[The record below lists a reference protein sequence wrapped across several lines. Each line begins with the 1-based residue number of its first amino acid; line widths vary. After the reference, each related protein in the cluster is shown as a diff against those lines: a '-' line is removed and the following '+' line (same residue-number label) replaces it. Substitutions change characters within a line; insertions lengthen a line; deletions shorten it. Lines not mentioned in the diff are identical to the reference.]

1 MQMQLGQFLLRRLH
15 EVGIE
20 HLFGVPG
27 DFNLS
32 FLEQT
37 LHPSPIRFINNCNE
51 LNAAYA
57 ADGYA
62 RSKGIGAFVTTWGVG
77 DLSALNGL
85 AGAYAENIP
94 VVHISGLPPLHAVND
109 RALLHHTL
117 VNGDYDNIGR
127 CVAEFTVAQT
137 RLTPANAVMEIDR
150 LLQCC
155 WLERRPVHL
164 QLPSDI
170 THLMIEVPT
179 QPLCLIEPTSDTRQL
194 NRVISH
200 LQAQW
205 RPENSPVFLLDNDA
219 VRFGVVD
226 FIRAI
231 AEKLAIP
238 YAVLP
243 SAKGIMGED
252 SALYLGVYAGQA
264 SLPAVSHAIHH
275 SECVIGVGLRLTDCN
290 TGLFS
295 QLIDNSRLIALR
307 RFDVAINGAQYPGV
321 MLKEL
326 CRQLAEQLRD
336 REARPLPPSSSLP
349 VSTQPHTTFSQAY
362 FWQVLQAFIRP
373 QDSIFAEAGTA
384 HSGASSLQLPAGARY
399 HSQIIWG
406 SIGFTLPALLGSLI
420 ARPEQRHLLFI
431 GDGSLQLTV
440 QELSTLLQQRLTP
453 IIFLI
458 NNRGYTI
465 ERLILGE
472 TSAYNDVN
480 EWDYT
485 KLPSVLDKGN
495 HAFSFVVDDIPS
507 LHQALHAAENPNR
520 DKAIFIEIR
529 FSPLDAPPQLK
540 HFAKRFADYDYG
552 NCGPRNLNH

>member
-15 EVGIE
+15 EVGID

-37 LHPSPIRFINNCNE
+37 LQSSSLKFINNCNE

-94 VVHISGLPPLHAVND
+94 VVHISGLPPLHAVNE

-117 VNGDYDNIGR
+117 VDGDYDNIGR

-137 RLTPANAVMEIDR
+137 RLTPANAVIEIDR

-179 QPLCLIEPTSDTRQL
+179 QPLCLMEPTSDPLQL
-194 NRVISH
+194 ERVLSSV
-200 LQAQW
+200 QAQW
-205 RPENSPVFLLDNDA
+205 RPENNPVFLLDNDA
-219 VRFGVVD
+219 VRFGVID
-226 FIRAI
+226 YIRRI
-231 AEKLAIP
+231 AEKMAIP

-243 SAKGIMGED
+243 SAKGIMDED

-264 SLPAVSHAIHH
+264 SLPTVSHAIHC
-275 SECVIGVGLRLTDCN
+275 SACVIGVGLRLTDCN

-295 QLIDNSRLIALR
+295 QLIDDSRLIALR
-307 RFDVAINGAQYPGV
+307 RFDVTFNGAQFPGV

-326 CRQLAEQLRD
+326 FRKLAENLPASQTR
-336 REARPLPPSSSLP
+336 LPPATSP
-349 VSTQPHTTFSQAY
+349 TPISTPCPMTFSQAY
-362 FWQVLQAFIRP
+362 FWQAVQSFLQP
-373 QDSIFAEAGTA
+373 NDVIFGEAGTA
-384 HSGASSLQLPAGARY
+384 HSGASGLRLPIGASY

-406 SIGFTLPALLGSLI
+406 SIGFTLPALLGSNI
-420 ARPEQRHLLFI
+420 AQPTQRHLLFI

-440 QELSTLLQQRLTP
+440 QELSTLLQQRLIP
-453 IIFLI
+453 IIFLV

-472 TSAYNDVN
+472 SSAYNDVN
-480 EWDYT
+480 EWEYS

-495 HAFSFVVDDIPS
+495 HALSFIVQDIPS
-507 LHQALHAAENPNR
+507 LHKALRAAQDPHR
-520 DKAIFIEIR
+520 DKAIFIELR
-529 FSPLDAPPQLK
+529 FSPLDAPPQLAN
-540 HFAKRFADYDYG
+540 FAKRFADYDYG
-552 NCGPRNLNH
+552 NRGPRNLNR

>member
-37 LHPSPIRFINNCNE
+37 LTLSPVKFINNCNE

-62 RSKGIGAFVTTWGVG
+62 RCKGLGAFVTTWGVG

-94 VVHISGLPPLHAVND
+94 VIHISGLPPLHAVNE

-117 VNGDYDNIGR
+117 VDGDYDNIGR

-137 RLTPANAVMEIDR
+137 RLTPANAVIEIDR
-150 LLQCC
+150 LLQSC

-170 THLMIEVPT
+170 THIMIEVPAE
-179 QPLCLIEPTSDTRQL
+179 PLTLIEPKSDPQQL
-194 NRVISH
+194 AHVMSR
-200 LQAQW
+200 LKREWQ
-205 RPENSPVFLLDNDA
+205 PENRPVFLLDNDA
-219 VRFGVVD
+219 LRFGVVD
-226 FIRAI
+226 FIKII
-231 AEKLAIP
+231 AEKLNIP

-243 SAKGIMGED
+243 SAKGIIHED
-252 SALYLGVYAGQA
+252 SPLYLGVYAGQA
-264 SLPAVSHAIHH
+264 SLSAVSNAVHQSH
-275 SECVIGVGLRLTDCN
+275 CVIGVGLRLTDCN

-295 QLIDNSRLIALR
+295 QRIDDAKLVALR
-307 RFDVAINGAQYPGV
+307 RFDVAINGAQFPGV

-326 CRQLAEQLRD
+326 LGKLAAQLAE
-336 REARPLPPSSSLP
+336 READTRIPQSPLP
-349 VSTQPHTTFSQAY
+349 VSHTSDLSFSQAY
-362 FWQVLQAFIRP
+362 FWQAIQRFIQP
-373 QDSIFAEAGTA
+373 EDIIFGEAGTA
-384 HSGASSLQLPAGARY
+384 HSGASNLRLPAGARY

-406 SIGFTLPALLGSLI
+406 SIGFTLPALLGSQV
-420 ARPEQRHLLFI
+420 AQPAQRHLLFI

-440 QELSTLLQQRLTP
+440 QELSTLLQHQLTP

-472 TSAYNDVN
+472 SSSYNDVN
-480 EWDYT
+480 EWHYAQ
-485 KLPSVLDKGN
+485 LPSVLDKGDN
-495 HAFSFVVDDIPS
+495 ALSFIVDDIPS
-507 LHQALHAAENPNR
+507 LDQALQAAADPNR
-520 DKAIFIEIR
+520 NKAIFIEIR

-540 HFAKRFADYDYG
+540 QFAKRFAEYDYG
-552 NCGPRNLNH
+552 NCGPRNPNH

>member
-37 LHPSPIRFINNCNE
+37 LQLSSVNFINNCNE

-62 RSKGIGAFVTTWGVG
+62 RCKGLGAFVTTWGVG

-94 VVHISGLPPLHAVND
+94 VIHISGLPPLHAVND

-117 VNGDYDNIGR
+117 VDGDYDNIGR

-137 RLTPANAVMEIDR
+137 RLTPANAVIEIDR
-150 LLQCC
+150 LLQSC

-170 THLMIEVPT
+170 THIMIEVPAE
-179 QPLCLIEPTSDTRQL
+179 PLTLIEPKSDPQQL
-194 NRVISH
+194 AHVMSR
-200 LQAQW
+200 LKREWQ
-205 RPENSPVFLLDNDA
+205 PENRPVFLLDNDA
-219 VRFGVVD
+219 LRFGVVD
-226 FIRAI
+226 FITII
-231 AEKLAIP
+231 AEKLNIP

-243 SAKGIMGED
+243 SAKGIILEE
-252 SALYLGVYAGQA
+252 SPLYLGVYAGQA
-264 SLPAVSHAIHH
+264 SLPEVSDAVHQSH
-275 SECVIGVGLRLTDCN
+275 CVIGVGLRLTDCN

-295 QLIDNSRLIALR
+295 QRIDDTRLVALR
-307 RFDVAINGAQYPGV
+307 RFDVAINGAQFPGV

-326 CRQLAEQLRD
+326 LGKLAAQLAK
-336 REARPLPPSSSLP
+336 READIRISQSPLP
-349 VSTQPHTTFSQAY
+349 VSHTNDPSFSQAY
-362 FWQVLQAFIRP
+362 FWQAIQHFIQP
-373 QDSIFAEAGTA
+373 EDIIFGEAGTA
-384 HSGASSLQLPAGARY
+384 HSGASNLRLPAGARY

-406 SIGFTLPALLGSLI
+406 SIGFTLPALLGSQV
-420 ARPEQRHLLFI
+420 AQPAQRHLLFI

-440 QELSTLLQQRLTP
+440 QELSTLLQHQLTP

-472 TSAYNDVN
+472 SSSYNDVN
-480 EWDYT
+480 EWHYAQ
-485 KLPSVLDKGN
+485 LPSVLDKGDN
-495 HAFSFVVDDIPS
+495 ALSFIVDDIPS
-507 LHQALHAAENPNR
+507 LDQALQAAADPNR
-520 DKAIFIEIR
+520 NKAIFIEIR

-540 HFAKRFADYDYG
+540 QFAKRFAEYDYG
-552 NCGPRNLNH
+552 NCGPRNPNH

>member
-1 MQMQLGQFLLRRLH
+1 MQMPLGQFLLRRLH
-15 EVGIE
+15 EVGID

-37 LHPSPIRFINNCNE
+37 LQPSPIRFINNCNE

-62 RSKGIGAFVTTWGVG
+62 RSNGLGAFVTTWGVG

-94 VVHISGLPPLHAVND
+94 VVHISGLPPLHAVNE

-117 VNGDYDNIGR
+117 VDGDYDNIGR

-137 RLTPANAVMEIDR
+137 RLTPANAVIEIDR

-179 QPLCLIEPTSDTRQL
+179 KPLCLMEPASDPLQVE
-194 NRVISH
+194 RVISR

-219 VRFGVVD
+219 VRFGVIDV
-226 FIRAI
+226 IRTI
-231 AEKLAIP
+231 AEKMAIP

-243 SAKGIMGED
+243 SAKGIMDED

-264 SLPAVSHAIHH
+264 SLPTVSHAIHH
-275 SECVIGVGLRLTDCN
+275 SDCVIGVGLRLTDCN

-295 QLIDNSRLIALR
+295 QLIDNSRLISLR
-307 RFDVAINGAQYPGV
+307 RFDVAIKGAQFPGV

-326 CRQLAEQLRD
+326 LTKLAEQVTD
-336 REARPLPPSSSLP
+336 REARPLPPRPSLP
-349 VSTQPHTTFSQAY
+349 LSTEAQTTFSQAY
-362 FWQVLQAFIRP
+362 FWQAIQAFIQP
-373 QDSIFAEAGTA
+373 EDIILGEAGTA
-384 HSGASSLQLPAGARY
+384 HSGASGLRLPAGARY
-399 HSQIIWG
+399 YSQIIWG
-406 SIGFTLPALLGSLI
+406 SIGFTLPALLGSQI
-420 ARPEQRHLLFI
+420 AQPDQRHLLFI

-472 TSAYNDVN
+472 SSAYNDVN
-480 EWDYT
+480 EWDYA

-495 HAFSFVVDDIPS
+495 HALSFIVDDIPS
-507 LHQALHAAENPNR
+507 LHQALQAAENPNR

-529 FSPLDAPPQLK
+529 FAPLDAPPQLA

>member
-15 EVGIE
+15 EVGID

-37 LHPSPIRFINNCNE
+37 LQSSSLKFINNCNE

-62 RSKGIGAFVTTWGVG
+62 HSKGIGAFVTTWGVG

-117 VNGDYDNIGR
+117 VDGDYDNIGR

-137 RLTPANAVMEIDR
+137 RLTPANAVIEIDR

-179 QPLCLIEPTSDTRQL
+179 QPLCLMEPTSDPLQL
-194 NRVISH
+194 ERVLSSV
-200 LQAQW
+200 QAQW
-205 RPENSPVFLLDNDA
+205 RPENNPVFLLDNDA
-219 VRFGVVD
+219 VRFGVID
-226 FIRAI
+226 YIRRI
-231 AEKLAIP
+231 AERMAIP

-243 SAKGIMGED
+243 SAKGIMDEG

-264 SLPAVSHAIHH
+264 SLPTVSHAIHC
-275 SECVIGVGLRLTDCN
+275 SDCVIGVGLRLTDCN

-295 QLIDNSRLIALR
+295 QLIDDSRLIALR
-307 RFDVAINGAQYPGV
+307 RFDATFNGAQFPGV

-326 CRQLAEQLRD
+326 FRKLAENLPASQTR
-336 REARPLPPSSSLP
+336 LPPTTSP
-349 VSTQPHTTFSQAY
+349 TPISTPYPMTFSQAY
-362 FWQVLQAFIRP
+362 FWQAVQSFVQP
-373 QDSIFAEAGTA
+373 NDVIFGEAGTA
-384 HSGASSLQLPAGARY
+384 HSGASGLHLPIGASY

-406 SIGFTLPALLGSLI
+406 SIGFTLPALLGSNI
-420 ARPEQRHLLFI
+420 AQPNKRHLLFI

-440 QELSTLLQQRLTP
+440 QELSTLLQQRLIP

-472 TSAYNDVN
+472 SSAYNDVN
-480 EWDYT
+480 EWEYS

-495 HAFSFVVDDIPS
+495 HALSFIVEDIPS
-507 LHQALHAAENPNR
+507 LHKALHAAQDPHR
-520 DKAIFIEIR
+520 DKAIFIELR
-529 FSPLDAPPQLK
+529 FSPLDAPPLLAN
-540 HFAKRFADYDYG
+540 FAKRFADYDYG
-552 NCGPRNLNH
+552 NRGPRNLNR